1 MPLLEARLLHARARE
16 AVVGGAQRLVRVRV
30 RVRASVR
37 VRVRDSPNPNPNPE
51 ALALTLTRRVRHAGE
66 PVVKGTRY
74 VLVGFVRARPL
85 AAAWR
90 EIGKEEEAPPGADED
105 LDEE

>member
-1 MPLLEARLLHARARE
+1 MPGIR
-16 AVVGGAQRLVRVRV
+16 VTVTVTVRVKV

-37 VRVRDSPNPNPNPE
+37 VRVRVSPNPNPE

-66 PVVKGTRY
+66 PTTEGTRY

-90 EIGKEEEAPPGADED
+90 EIGKEEEAPDAEEEED
-105 LDEE
+105 LDDE

>member
-1 MPLLEARLLHARARE
+1 M
-16 AVVGGAQRLVRVRV
+16 
-30 RVRASVR
+30 
-37 VRVRDSPNPNPNPE
+37 
-51 ALALTLTRRVRHAGE
+51 RHAGE

-90 EIGKEEEAPPGADED
+90 EIGKEEEAPPGGDED